1 MTTAPTPKP
10 PCIPLPV
17 RAEDRERVDEKYS
30 WRDGYSDLE
39 HAFGADWGSDE
50 LGWGELDSLRYCKSL
65 GYDWGGLYDVFV
77 RVSCFCCPKGGKT
90 KRRLIQQ
97 HYPELWKEWQRLD
110 GIAAGRDREEG
121 E

>member
-1 MTTAPTPKP
+1 MTDKDKA

-50 LGWGELDSLRYCKSL
+50 
-65 GYDWGGLYDVFV
+65 
-77 RVSCFCCPKGGKT
+77 
-90 KRRLIQQ
+90 
-97 HYPELWKEWQRLD
+97 
-110 GIAAGRDREEG
+110 
-121 E
+121 